1 MESETIWIIGGG
13 KFGRDA
19 AVKLGQK
26 TPHAKIIMVDSR
38 RLDRAPENV
47 TFVHADGIA
56 WLAENFT
63 PESKVTK
70 IIPAVPLH
78 LAVYWLHKVFPK
90 KDLEGRPFELPD
102 ELLAKLPHPIRQSPS
117 RAVISH
123 ADFICPEG
131 CNEPE
136 RICTYT
142 GKARPA
148 SLFKLIGNVDYPPF
162 TPLVL
167 RSRQFAPGVGGFL
180 AEDLWRLVAQVEA
193 IGPAHLLIGTACKCH
208 GIVDGLKISPR

>member
-1 MESETIWIIGGG
+1 MDETIWIIGGG

-47 TFVHADGIA
+47 TFVHANGAA
-56 WLAENFT
+56 WLAESFT
-63 PESKVTK
+63 PESKVSK
-70 IIPAVPLH
+70 IIPAIPLH
-78 LAVYWLHKVFPK
+78 LAVDWLQKVLPRS
-90 KDLEGRPFELPD
+90 DLDSRPFELPD
-102 ELLAKLPHPIRQSPS
+102 ELLAKLPRPIRQSPS
-117 RAVISH
+117 RAVVSH

-142 GKARPA
+142 GKTRPV
-148 SLFKLIGNVDYPPF
+148 SLFKLIDSLYHPPF
-162 TPLVL
+162 IPLVL

-180 AEDLWRLVAQVEA
+180 AEDLWHLLGRVKNIETT
-193 IGPAHLLIGTACKCH
+193 PLLIGTACKCH
-208 GIVDGLKISPR
+208 GVVDGLEIKPR